1 MEDKLVVS
9 ASLLS
14 GEKTGLSTA
23 PLDFESCVDM
33 LGGDRAMVMSLLK
46 EFLTNLDNQM
56 KVIADALADANPDV
70 LRKVAHSIK
79 GGAAVLSAH
88 ALMAVAAILEE
99 IGQSGDLAKGEEG
112 LLTLAREAAL
122 LRCYCDELTKRSD

>member
-9 ASLLS
+9 ASLAC
-14 GEKTGLSTA
+14 GKKAGLSTA

-33 LGGDRAMVMSLLK
+33 LGGDRAMVMSLLW

-56 KVIADALADANPDV
+56 KAISGALADADPGV

-88 ALMAVAAILEE
+88 PLMTVAAILEE

-112 LLTLAREAAL
+112 VLALTREAAL
-122 LRCYCDELTKRSD
+122 LRCYCDELTKETG